1 LKTQLILYIC
11 NMNFLDFINKKKTNT
26 ILTESFNTKNLDK
39 VHRLMCSIFKKKID
53 PRTVMLFPWHPETL
67 GGRKMTSCYFGS
79 YRDATFRV
87 FSINYRIEDDSA
99 NAFSISFFDPK
110 ASNELLFN
118 PKGKAKV
125 TLEIE
130 TLGTSIAYFIP
141 IICHIVK
148 NDDYNISVER
158 AKELGNE
165 LFYKGTKNES
175 YIWNYGA
182 VKYRVYE
189 NLTDE
194 DVDDIFYLSEGYIHE
209 ATEAQNYRWQKK
221 TERDEA
227 FRKAKTTRKPEDKE
241 EYERIQREY
250 QEIVNAIRGGATTIE
265 EVKMRIS
272 KGIDVTLDTTDSE
285 RRAQERLDKEGKDPK
300 QAFKEMSVYVKTVIN
315 GLQPGVIICGAPG
328 IGKTYKI
335 MRQLEAAGYRD
346 GHNMEIIKGKAT
358 PRQLYL
364 SLYNY
369 KDKGE
374 ILVIDDADALV
385 GPKAPEDCINMLKAA
400 LDSTSTTEGRKVS
413 YRVTGTL
420 YDDDGQEIPK
430 TLYYK
435 GGVIVITNYS
445 VGQLDTALRG
455 RTFVQELDF
464 SNEQL
469 LLIIE
474 DMIDKLGD
482 GVISMNAKTK
492 ALDYLKELARS
503 GADMEIS
510 IRTFN
515 TCARLFAV
523 CENDPDMT
531 DDDVKSM
538 IKEQM
543 KNQSLRGGQKF

>member
-1 LKTQLILYIC
+1 
-11 NMNFLDFINKKKTNT
+11 MNFLDFLNKKKTNT
-26 ILTESFNTKNLDK
+26 ILTESFNTKDLDK
-39 VHRLMCSIFKKKID
+39 AHNLMLSIFKKKINQ
-53 PRTVMLFPWHPETL
+53 RTVILFPWYLETL
-67 GGRKMTSCYFGS
+67 GGREMNSCYFAS
-79 YRDATFRV
+79 YIDGAFRV
-87 FSINYRIEDDSA
+87 FSINYKIEDDSA
-99 NAFSISFFDPK
+99 NAFSISFFDAK
-110 ASNELLFN
+110 ATNDLLFS

-130 TLGTSIAYFIP
+130 TLGTSVAYFIP
-141 IICHIVK
+141 LICHIVK
-148 NDDYNISVER
+148 NDDYNISQER

-165 LFYKGTKNES
+165 LLYKGSKNES

-182 VKYRVYE
+182 AKYRVYE

-194 DVDDIFYLSEGYIHE
+194 DVDDIFYLSEGYVQE
-209 ATEAQNYRWQKK
+209 ATEAQNYRWKK
-221 TERDEA
+221 KAERDEA
-227 FRKAKTTRKPEDKE
+227 WKKQRETKNPEDRE
-241 EYERIQREY
+241 RYIELENEYKDI
-250 QEIVNAIRGGATTIE
+250 INAIRGGATTIKE
-265 EVKMRIS
+265 IKMRLS
-272 KGIDVTLDTTDSE
+272 KGIDVSLETTPE
-285 RRAQERLDKEGKDPK
+285 EIQAQEKLEKEGKDPK
-300 QAFKEMSVYVKTVIN
+300 QAFKEMAVYVKTVIS

-328 IGKTYKI
+328 VGKTYRI
-335 MRQLEAAGYRD
+335 MKQLEAAGYRD

-369 KDKGE
+369 KEKGN

-400 LDSTSTTEGRKVS
+400 LDSTSTEEGRKVS

-420 YDDDGQEIPK
+420 YDDDGVEIPK

-445 VGQLDTALRG
+445 AGQLDTALRG

-469 LLIIE
+469 LQVIE
-474 DMIDKLGD
+474 DMIDNLG
-482 GVISMNAKTK
+482 GGLISMKSKNK
-492 ALDYLKELARS
+492 ALDYLKELAHS

-510 IRTFN
+510 VRTFN

-523 CENDPDMT
+523 CENDPDMS
-531 DDDVKSM
+531 DEDVESM

>member
-1 LKTQLILYIC
+1 M
-11 NMNFLDFINKKKTNT
+11 NMNFLDFLNKKKTNA
-26 ILTESFNTKNLDK
+26 ILTESFNTKDLDK
-39 VHRLMCSIFKKKID
+39 VHNLMLSIFKKKID
-53 PRTVMLFPWHPETL
+53 PKTVILFPWHLETL
-67 GGRKMTSCYFGS
+67 GGREMQSCYFGS
-79 YRDATFRV
+79 YIDGVLRV

-99 NAFSISFFDPK
+99 NAFSISFFDNK
-110 ASNELLFN
+110 ASNDLLFGS
-118 PKGKAKV
+118 KGKAKV

-130 TLGTSIAYFIP
+130 TLGTSVAYFIP

-148 NDDYNISVER
+148 NDDYNISKER

-165 LFYKGTKNES
+165 LLYKGTKNES

-189 NLTDE
+189 NLTNE
-194 DVDDIFYLSEGYIHE
+194 DVDDIFYLSEGYVQE
-209 ATEAQNYRWQKK
+209 ATEAQNYRWKKK

-227 FRKAKTTRKPEDKE
+227 WKKQRETKNPEDRERYIELDQEYKE
-241 EYERIQREY
+241 I
-250 QEIVNAIRGGATTIE
+250 INAIRGGATTIKE
-265 EVKMRIS
+265 IKMRLS
-272 KGIDVTLDTTDSE
+272 KGIDVTLETTPE
-285 RRAQERLDKEGKDPK
+285 EIQAQERLEKKGKDPK
-300 QAFKEMSVYVKTVIN
+300 QAFKEMAVYVKTVIS

-328 IGKTYKI
+328 VGKTYRI
-335 MRQLEAAGYRD
+335 MKQLEAAGYRD

-369 KDKGE
+369 KEKGN

-400 LDSTSTTEGRKVS
+400 LDSTSTEEGRKVS

-420 YDDDGQEIPK
+420 YDDDGIGIPK

-445 VGQLDTALRG
+445 AGQLDTALRG

-469 LLIIE
+469 LQVIE
-474 DMIDKLGD
+474 DMVDSLG
-482 GVISMNAKTK
+482 GGLISMRSKTK
-492 ALDYLKELARS
+492 ALDYLKELAHS

-523 CENDPDMT
+523 CENDPDMS
-531 DDDVKSM
+531 DEDVESM

>member
-1 LKTQLILYIC
+1 
-11 NMNFLDFINKKKTNT
+11 MNFLDFLNKKKTNT
-26 ILTESFNTKNLDK
+26 ILTESFNTKDLDRAHNLM
-39 VHRLMCSIFKKKID
+39 LSIFKKKINQK
-53 PRTVMLFPWHPETL
+53 TVILFPWYFETL
-67 GGRKMTSCYFGS
+67 GGREMNSCYFAS
-79 YRDATFRV
+79 YIDGAFRV
-87 FSINYRIEDDSA
+87 FSINYKIEDDSA
-99 NAFSISFFDPK
+99 NAFSISFFDAK
-110 ASNELLFN
+110 ATNDLLFS

-130 TLGTSIAYFIP
+130 TLGTSVAYFIP
-141 IICHIVK
+141 LICHIVK
-148 NDDYNISVER
+148 NDDYNISQER

-165 LFYKGTKNES
+165 LLYKGSKNES

-182 VKYRVYE
+182 AKYRVYE

-194 DVDDIFYLSEGYIHE
+194 DVDDIFYLSEGYVQE
-209 ATEAQNYRWQKK
+209 ATEAQNYRWKK
-221 TERDEA
+221 KAERDEA
-227 FRKAKTTRKPEDKE
+227 WKKQRETKNPEDRE
-241 EYERIQREY
+241 RYIELENEYKDI
-250 QEIVNAIRGGATTIE
+250 INAIRGGATTIKE
-265 EVKMRIS
+265 IKMRLS
-272 KGIDVTLDTTDSE
+272 KGVDVSLKTTPE
-285 RRAQERLDKEGKDPK
+285 EIQAQEKLEKEGKDPK
-300 QAFKEMSVYVKTVIN
+300 QAFKEMAVYVKTVIS

-328 IGKTYKI
+328 VGKTYRI
-335 MRQLEAAGYRD
+335 MKQLEAAGYRD

-369 KDKGE
+369 KEKGN

-400 LDSTSTTEGRKVS
+400 LDSTSTPDGRKVS

-420 YDDDGQEIPK
+420 YDDDGVEIPK

-445 VGQLDTALRG
+445 AGQLDTALRG

-469 LLIIE
+469 LQVIE
-474 DMIDKLGD
+474 DIIDSLG
-482 GVISMNAKTK
+482 GGLISMRSKTK
-492 ALDYLKELARS
+492 ALNYLKELAHS

-510 IRTFN
+510 VRTFN

-523 CENDPDMT
+523 CENDPDMS
-531 DDDVKSM
+531 DEDVESM

>member
-1 LKTQLILYIC
+1 
-11 NMNFLDFINKKKTNT
+11 MNFLDFINKKNTNK
-26 ILTESFNTKNLDK
+26 IFTESFNTKDLDK
-39 VHRLMCSIFKKKID
+39 AHDLMLSIFKKKID
-53 PRTVMLFPWHPETL
+53 PRTVMLFPWYHETL
-67 GGRKMTSCYFGS
+67 GDRQMKSCYFSS
-79 YRDATFRV
+79 YRDGTLRS
-87 FSINYRIEDDSA
+87 FSINYKIEDDSA

-110 ASNELLFN
+110 ATNDLFFK

-148 NDDYNISVER
+148 NDDYNISQER

-165 LFYKGTKNES
+165 LLYKGTKNES
-175 YIWNYGA
+175 YVWNYGA
-182 VKYRVYE
+182 AKYRVYE
-189 NLTDE
+189 NLTDD
-194 DVDDIFYLSEGYIHE
+194 DVDDIFYLSEGYVQE
-209 ATEAQNYRWQKK
+209 ATEAQNYRWKK
-221 TERDEA
+221 KAERDEA
-227 FRKAKTTRKPEDKE
+227 WRK
-241 EYERIQREY
+241 QRETKNREDRERY
-250 QEIVNAIRGGATTIE
+250 LDLDAEYKEIINAIRGGATTIR
-265 EVKMRIS
+265 EVKMRVS
-272 KGIDVTLDTTDSE
+272 KGVDVVLETTPEE
-285 RRAQERLDKEGKDPK
+285 RQAQERLEKEGKDPK

-335 MRQLEAAGYRD
+335 TKQLEAAGYRD

-369 KDKGE
+369 KEKGN

-400 LDSTSTTEGRKVS
+400 LDSTSTPEGRKVS

-420 YDDDGQEIPK
+420 YDDDGTEIPK

-469 LLIIE
+469 LQIIE
-474 DMIDKLGD
+474 DMLDKLG
-482 GVISMNAKTK
+482 GGLISMRSKTK

-523 CENDPDMT
+523 CENDPDMS
-531 DDDVKSM
+531 DEDVESM

>member
-1 LKTQLILYIC
+1 
-11 NMNFLDFINKKKTNT
+11 MNFLDFLNKKNNNK
-26 ILTESFNTKNLDK
+26 IFTESFNTKDLDK
-39 VHRLMCSIFKKKID
+39 AHRLMLDIFKKKID
-53 PRTVMLFPWHPETL
+53 RRTVMLFPWQNETL
-67 GGRKMTSCYFGS
+67 GDRQMKSCYFS
-79 YRDATFRV
+79 VYRDGTMRV
-87 FSINYRIEDDSA
+87 FSINYKIEDDSA
-99 NAFSISFFDPK
+99 NAFSVSF
-110 ASNELLFN
+110 FN
-118 PKGKAKV
+118 PKATADLFFKPKGTAKV
-125 TLEIE
+125 TLELE
-130 TLGTSIAYFIP
+130 TLGTSVAYFIP
-141 IICHIVK
+141 LICHIVK
-148 NDDYNISVER
+148 NDDYNINQER
-158 AKELGNE
+158 AEELGNE
-165 LFYKGTKNES
+165 LLYKGTKNES

-182 VKYRVYE
+182 ANYRVYE
-189 NLTDE
+189 NLTDS
-194 DVDDIFYLSEGYIHE
+194 DVDDIFYLSEGYVQE
-209 ATEAQNYRWQKK
+209 ATEAQEYRWQKK
-221 TERDEA
+221 TEKDEA
-227 FRKAKTTRKPEDKE
+227 WRRQRDTRDPKDRERYLELEKE
-241 EYERIQREY
+241 YKDI
-250 QEIVNAIRGGATTIE
+250 INAIRGGATTIRE
-265 EVKMRIS
+265 IKMRLS
-272 KGIDVTLDTTDSE
+272 RGVNVTLETTPAE
-285 RRAQERLDKEGKDPK
+285 IEAQERLSKEGKDPK

-335 MRQLEAAGYRD
+335 TKQLEAAGYRD

-369 KDKGE
+369 KEKGN

-400 LDSTSTTEGRKVS
+400 LDSTSTPEGRKIS
-413 YRVTGTL
+413 YRVTGNI
-420 YDDDGQEIPK
+420 YDDDGLEIPK
-430 TLYYK
+430 TCYYK

-469 LLIIE
+469 LQIIE
-474 DMIDKLGD
+474 DMIDNLGD
-482 GVISMNAKTK
+482 GLISMRSKTK
-492 ALDYLKELARS
+492 ALNYLKSLAQS
-503 GADMEIS
+503 GAEMEIS

-531 DDDVKSM
+531 DEDVESM

>member
-1 LKTQLILYIC
+1 
-11 NMNFLDFINKKKTNT
+11 MNFLDFINKKNTNK
-26 ILTESFNTKNLDK
+26 IFTESFNTKDLDK
-39 VHRLMCSIFKKKID
+39 VHQLMLTIFKKKINA
-53 PRTVMLFPWHPETL
+53 RTVILFPWYQEIL
-67 GGRKMTSCYFGS
+67 GERQMKSCYFAS
-79 YRDATFRV
+79 YRDATLRV

-110 ASNELLFN
+110 ATNDLLFK

-130 TLGTSIAYFIP
+130 TLGTSVAYFIP

-148 NDDYNISVER
+148 NDDYNISPER

-165 LFYKGTKNES
+165 LLYKGTKNES

-182 VKYRVYE
+182 AKYRVYE

-194 DVDDIFYLSEGYIHE
+194 DVDDIFYLSEGYVQE
-209 ATEAQNYRWQKK
+209 ATEAQNYRWKK
-221 TERDEA
+221 KVERDEA
-227 FRKAKTTRKPEDKE
+227 WRKQRETKNPEDRERYIELENEYKE
-241 EYERIQREY
+241 I
-250 QEIVNAIRGGATTIE
+250 INAIRGGATTIR

-272 KGIDVTLDTTDSE
+272 KGLDVTLETTPE
-285 RRAQERLDKEGKDPK
+285 EIQAQELLDKEGKDPK
-300 QAFKEMSVYVKTVIN
+300 QAFKEMAVYVKTVIN
-315 GLQPGVIICGAPG
+315 GLQPGLIICGAPG
-328 IGKTYKI
+328 IGKTYRV
-335 MRQLEAAGYRD
+335 MQQLEAAGYRD
-346 GHNMEIIKGKAT
+346 GRNLEVIKGKAT
-358 PRQLYL
+358 ARQLYL

-369 KDKGE
+369 KQKGN

-385 GPKAPEDCINMLKAA
+385 GPKAPEDCINILKAA
-400 LDSTSTTEGRKVS
+400 LDSNSTPEGRKIS
-413 YRVTGTL
+413 YRVTGNI
-420 YDDDGQEIPK
+420 YDDDGIEIPK
-430 TLYYK
+430 TCYYK

-445 VGQLDTALRG
+445 AGQLDTALRG

-469 LLIIE
+469 LQIIE
-474 DMIDKLGD
+474 GMIDNLGD
-482 GVISMNAKTK
+482 GLISMKSKTK
-492 ALDYLKELARS
+492 ALNYLKELAHS

-523 CENDPDMT
+523 CENDPDMS
-531 DDDVKSM
+531 DEDVESM

>member
-1 LKTQLILYIC
+1 
-11 NMNFLDFINKKKTNT
+11 MNFLDFLNKKKTNT
-26 ILTESFNTKNLDK
+26 ILTESFNTKDLDK
-39 VHRLMCSIFKKKID
+39 AHNLMLSIFKKKID
-53 PRTVMLFPWHPETL
+53 QRTVILFPWYLETL
-67 GGRKMTSCYFGS
+67 GGREMNSCYFAS
-79 YRDATFRV
+79 YIDGAFRV
-87 FSINYRIEDDSA
+87 FSINYKIEDDSA
-99 NAFSISFFDPK
+99 NAFSISFFDSK
-110 ASNELLFN
+110 ATHDLLFS

-130 TLGTSIAYFIP
+130 TLGTSVAYFIP
-141 IICHIVK
+141 LICHIVK
-148 NDDYNISVER
+148 NDDYNISQER

-165 LFYKGTKNES
+165 LLYKGSKNES

-182 VKYRVYE
+182 AKYRVYE
-189 NLTDE
+189 NLTNK
-194 DVDDIFYLSEGYIHE
+194 DVDDIFYLSEGYVQE
-209 ATEAQNYRWQKK
+209 ATEAQNYRWKKK

-227 FRKAKTTRKPEDKE
+227 WKKQRETKNPEDRE
-241 EYERIQREY
+241 RYIELENEYKDI
-250 QEIVNAIRGGATTIE
+250 INAIRGGATTIKE
-265 EVKMRIS
+265 IKMRLS
-272 KGIDVTLDTTDSE
+272 KGIDVSLKTTPE
-285 RRAQERLDKEGKDPK
+285 EIQAQEKLEKEGKDPK
-300 QAFKEMSVYVKTVIN
+300 QAFKEMAVYVKTVIS

-328 IGKTYKI
+328 VGKTYRVMK
-335 MRQLEAAGYRD
+335 QLEAAGYRD

-369 KDKGE
+369 KEKGN

-400 LDSTSTTEGRKVS
+400 LDSTSTEEGRKVS

-420 YDDDGQEIPK
+420 YDDDGVEIPK

-445 VGQLDTALRG
+445 AGQLDTALRG

-469 LLIIE
+469 LQVIE
-474 DMIDKLGD
+474 DIIDSLG
-482 GVISMNAKTK
+482 GGLISMRSKTK
-492 ALDYLKELARS
+492 ALDYLKELAHS

-510 IRTFN
+510 VRTFN

-523 CENDPDMT
+523 CENDPDMS
-531 DDDVKSM
+531 DEDVESM

>member
-1 LKTQLILYIC
+1 
-11 NMNFLDFINKKKTNT
+11 MNFLDFINKKNTNK
-26 ILTESFNTKNLDK
+26 IFTESFNTKDLDR
-39 VHRLMCSIFKKKID
+39 VHQLMLTIFKKKINT
-53 PRTVMLFPWHPETL
+53 RTVILFPWYQEIL
-67 GGRKMTSCYFGS
+67 GERQMKSCYFAS
-79 YRDATFRV
+79 YRDATLRV

-110 ASNELLFN
+110 ATNDLLFK

-130 TLGTSIAYFIP
+130 TLGTSVAYFIP

-148 NDDYNISVER
+148 NDDYNISPER

-165 LFYKGTKNES
+165 LLYKGTKNES

-182 VKYRVYE
+182 AKYRVYE

-194 DVDDIFYLSEGYIHE
+194 DVDDIFYLSEGYVQE
-209 ATEAQNYRWQKK
+209 ATEAQNYRWKK
-221 TERDEA
+221 KVERDEA
-227 FRKAKTTRKPEDKE
+227 WRKQRETKNPEDRERYIELENEYKE
-241 EYERIQREY
+241 I
-250 QEIVNAIRGGATTIE
+250 INAIRGGATTIR

-272 KGIDVTLDTTDSE
+272 KGVDVTLETTPE
-285 RRAQERLDKEGKDPK
+285 EIQAQELLDKEGKDPK
-300 QAFKEMSVYVKTVIN
+300 QAFKEMAVYVKTVIN
-315 GLQPGVIICGAPG
+315 GLQPGLIICGAPG
-328 IGKTYKI
+328 IGKTYRV
-335 MRQLEAAGYRD
+335 MQQLEAAGYRD
-346 GHNMEIIKGKAT
+346 GRNLEIIKGKAT
-358 PRQLYL
+358 ARQLYL

-369 KDKGE
+369 KQKGN

-385 GPKAPEDCINMLKAA
+385 GPKAPEDCINILKAA
-400 LDSTSTTEGRKVS
+400 LDSNSTPEGRKIS
-413 YRVTGTL
+413 YRVTGNI
-420 YDDDGQEIPK
+420 YDDDGIEIPK
-430 TLYYK
+430 TCYYK

-445 VGQLDTALRG
+445 AGQLDTALRG

-469 LLIIE
+469 LQIIE
-474 DMIDKLGD
+474 GMIDNLGD
-482 GVISMNAKTK
+482 GLISMRSKTK
-492 ALDYLKELARS
+492 ALEYLKELAHS

-523 CENDPDMT
+523 CENDSDMT
-531 DDDVKSM
+531 DEDVESM

>member
-1 LKTQLILYIC
+1 MY
-11 NMNFLDFINKKKTNT
+11 MNFLDFLNKKNNNK
-26 ILTESFNTKNLDK
+26 IFTESFNTKDLDK
-39 VHRLMCSIFKKKID
+39 AHRLMLDIFKKKID
-53 PRTVMLFPWHPETL
+53 RRTVMLFPWQNETL
-67 GGRKMTSCYFGS
+67 GDRQMKSCYFS
-79 YRDATFRV
+79 VYRDGTMRV
-87 FSINYRIEDDSA
+87 FSINYKIEDDSA
-99 NAFSISFFDPK
+99 NAFSISFFNPK
-110 ASNELLFN
+110 ATADLFFK
-118 PKGKAKV
+118 PKGTAKV
-125 TLEIE
+125 TLELE
-130 TLGTSIAYFIP
+130 TLGTSVAYFIP
-141 IICHIVK
+141 LICHIVK
-148 NDDYNISVER
+148 NDDYNINQER
-158 AKELGNE
+158 AEELGNE
-165 LFYKGTKNES
+165 LLYKGTKNES

-182 VKYRVYE
+182 ANYRVYE
-189 NLTDE
+189 NLTDS
-194 DVDDIFYLSEGYIHE
+194 DVDDIFYLSEGYVQE
-209 ATEAQNYRWQKK
+209 ATEAQTYRWQKK
-221 TERDEA
+221 DEKDEA
-227 FRKAKTTRKPEDKE
+227 WRR
-241 EYERIQREY
+241 QRETRDPKDRERY
-250 QEIVNAIRGGATTIE
+250 VELEREYKEIINAIRGGATTIRE
-265 EVKMRIS
+265 IKMRLS
-272 KGIDVTLDTTDSE
+272 RNVNVSLETTPAE
-285 RRAQERLDKEGKDPK
+285 IEAQERLSKEGKDPR

-335 MRQLEAAGYRD
+335 TKQLEAAGYRD

-369 KDKGE
+369 KEKGN

-400 LDSTSTTEGRKVS
+400 LDSTSTPEGRKIS
-413 YRVTGTL
+413 YRVTGNI
-420 YDDDGQEIPK
+420 YDDDGLEIPK
-430 TLYYK
+430 TCYYK

-469 LLIIE
+469 LQIIE
-474 DMIDKLGD
+474 DMIDNLGD
-482 GVISMNAKTK
+482 GLISMRSKTK
-492 ALDYLKELARS
+492 ALNYLKSLAQS
-503 GADMEIS
+503 GAEMEIS

-531 DDDVKSM
+531 DEDVESM

>member
-1 LKTQLILYIC
+1 
-11 NMNFLDFINKKKTNT
+11 MNFLDFLNKKNNNK
-26 ILTESFNTKNLDK
+26 IFTESFNTKDLDK
-39 VHRLMCSIFKKKID
+39 AHRLMLDIFKKKID
-53 PRTVMLFPWHPETL
+53 RRTVMLFPWQNETL
-67 GGRKMTSCYFGS
+67 GDRQMKSCYFSVYKDG
-79 YRDATFRV
+79 TMRV
-87 FSINYRIEDDSA
+87 FSINYKIEDDSA

-110 ASNELLFN
+110 ATADLFFK
-118 PKGKAKV
+118 PKGTAKV
-125 TLEIE
+125 TLELE
-130 TLGTSIAYFIP
+130 TLGTSVAYFIP
-141 IICHIVK
+141 LICHIVK
-148 NDDYNISVER
+148 NDDYNINQEK
-158 AKELGNE
+158 AEELGNE
-165 LFYKGTKNES
+165 LLYKGTKNES

-182 VKYRVYE
+182 ANYRVYE
-189 NLTDE
+189 NLTDS
-194 DVDDIFYLSEGYIHE
+194 DVDDIFYLSEGYVQE
-209 ATEAQNYRWQKK
+209 ATEAQEYRWQKK
-221 TERDEA
+221 TEKDEA
-227 FRKAKTTRKPEDKE
+227 WRRQRDTRDPKDRERYLELEKE
-241 EYERIQREY
+241 YK
-250 QEIVNAIRGGATTIE
+250 EIINAIRGGATTIRE
-265 EVKMRIS
+265 IKMRLS
-272 KGIDVTLDTTDSE
+272 RGVNVTLETTPAE
-285 RRAQERLDKEGKDPK
+285 IEAQERLSKEGKDPK

-335 MRQLEAAGYRD
+335 TKQLEAAGYRD

-369 KDKGE
+369 KEKGN

-400 LDSTSTTEGRKVS
+400 LDSTSTPEGRKIS
-413 YRVTGTL
+413 YRVTGNI
-420 YDDDGQEIPK
+420 YDDDGLEIPK
-430 TLYYK
+430 TCYYK

-469 LLIIE
+469 LQIIE
-474 DMIDKLGD
+474 DMIDNLGD
-482 GVISMNAKTK
+482 GLISMRSKTK
-492 ALDYLKELARS
+492 ALNYLKSLAQS
-503 GADMEIS
+503 GAEMEIS

-531 DDDVKSM
+531 DEDVESM

>member
-1 LKTQLILYIC
+1 
-11 NMNFLDFINKKKTNT
+11 MNFLDFLNKKNNNK
-26 ILTESFNTKNLDK
+26 IFTESFNTKDLDK
-39 VHRLMCSIFKKKID
+39 VHHLMLDIFKKKID
-53 PRTVMLFPWHPETL
+53 RRTVMLFPWQNETL
-67 GGRKMTSCYFGS
+67 GDRQMKSCYFSS
-79 YRDATFRV
+79 YRDGTMRV
-87 FSINYRIEDDSA
+87 FSINYKIEDDSA

-110 ASNELLFN
+110 ATNDLFFKH
-118 PKGKAKV
+118 KGTAKV

-130 TLGTSIAYFIP
+130 TLGTSVAYFIP

-148 NDDYNISVER
+148 NDDYNISQER

-165 LFYKGTKNES
+165 LLYKGTKNES

-182 VKYRVYE
+182 AKYRVYE
-189 NLTDE
+189 NLTDK
-194 DVDDIFYLSEGYIHE
+194 DVDDIFYLNEGYIQE

-272 KGIDVTLDTTDSE
+272 KGVSVILDISDDE

-335 MRQLEAAGYRD
+335 MKQLEASGYRD

-369 KDKGE
+369 KEKGN

-400 LDSTSTTEGRKVS
+400 LDSTSTPEGRKVS

-420 YDDDGQEIPK
+420 YDDDGIEIPK

-469 LLIIE
+469 LQIIE
-474 DMIDKLGD
+474 DMIDNLGD
-482 GVISMNAKTK
+482 GMISMTAKNK

>member
-1 LKTQLILYIC
+1 
-11 NMNFLDFINKKKTNT
+11 MNFLDFLNKKNNNK
-26 ILTESFNTKNLDK
+26 IFTESFNTKDLDK
-39 VHRLMCSIFKKKID
+39 AHRLMLDIFKKKID
-53 PRTVMLFPWHPETL
+53 RRTVMLFPWQNETL
-67 GGRKMTSCYFGS
+67 GDRQMKSCYFS
-79 YRDATFRV
+79 VYRDGTMRV
-87 FSINYRIEDDSA
+87 FSINYKIEDDSA
-99 NAFSISFFDPK
+99 NAFSISFFNPK
-110 ASNELLFN
+110 ATADLFFK
-118 PKGKAKV
+118 PKGTAKV
-125 TLEIE
+125 TLELE
-130 TLGTSIAYFIP
+130 TLGTSVAYFIP
-141 IICHIVK
+141 LICHIVK
-148 NDDYNISVER
+148 NDDYNINQER
-158 AKELGNE
+158 AEELGND
-165 LFYKGTKNES
+165 LLYKDTKNES

-182 VKYRVYE
+182 ANDRVYE
-189 NLTDE
+189 NLTDS
-194 DVDDIFYLSEGYIHE
+194 DVDDIFYLSEGYVQE
-209 ATEAQNYRWQKK
+209 ATEAQEYRWQKK
-221 TERDEA
+221 TEKDEA
-227 FRKAKTTRKPEDKE
+227 WRRQRDTRDPKDRERYLELEKE
-241 EYERIQREY
+241 YKDI
-250 QEIVNAIRGGATTIE
+250 INAIRGGATTIKE
-265 EVKMRIS
+265 INMRLS
-272 KGIDVTLDTTDSE
+272 RGVNVTLETTPAE
-285 RRAQERLDKEGKDPK
+285 IEAQERLSKEGKDPK

-335 MRQLEAAGYRD
+335 TKQLEAAGYRD

-369 KDKGE
+369 KEKGN

-400 LDSTSTTEGRKVS
+400 LDSTSTPEGRKIS
-413 YRVTGTL
+413 YRVTGNI
-420 YDDDGQEIPK
+420 YDDDGLEIPK
-430 TLYYK
+430 TCYYK

-469 LLIIE
+469 LQIIE
-474 DMIDKLGD
+474 DMIDNLGD
-482 GVISMNAKTK
+482 GLISMRSKTK
-492 ALDYLKELARS
+492 ALNYLKSLAQS
-503 GADMEIS
+503 GAEMEIS

-531 DDDVKSM
+531 DEDVESM

>member
-1 LKTQLILYIC
+1 MH
-11 NMNFLDFINKKKTNT
+11 MNFLDFLNKKKTNA
-26 ILTESFNTKNLDK
+26 ILTESFNTKDLDK
-39 VHRLMCSIFKKKID
+39 AHKLMLSIFKKKITSK
-53 PRTVMLFPWHPETL
+53 TVILFPWHMETL
-67 GGRKMTSCYFGS
+67 GGRQMTSCYFGS
-79 YRDATFRV
+79 YINDTIRV

-110 ASNELLFN
+110 ASNDLLFGRR
-118 PKGKAKV
+118 GKAKV

-130 TLGTSIAYFIP
+130 TLGTSVAYFIP
-141 IICHIVK
+141 IICYIVK
-148 NDDYNISVER
+148 NDDYNISLER

-165 LFYKGTKNES
+165 LLFKGTKNES

-182 VKYRVYE
+182 LKYRVYE

-194 DVDDIFYLSEGYIHE
+194 DVDDIFFLSEGYVQE

-221 TERDEA
+221 AEKDDA
-227 FRKAKTTRKPEDKE
+227 WRKQRETKNPEDR
-241 EYERIQREY
+241 ERYVELEREY
-250 QEIVNAIRGGATTIE
+250 KEIINAIRGGATTIKE
-265 EVKMRIS
+265 IKMRLS
-272 KGIDVTLDTTDSE
+272 RGVDVTLETTPEE
-285 RRAQERLDKEGKDPK
+285 REAQERLERKGKDPK
-300 QAFKEMSVYVKTVIN
+300 QAFKEMSVYVKTVIS

-335 MRQLEAAGYRD
+335 LKQLEEAGYRD
-346 GHNMEIIKGKAT
+346 GYNMEIIKGKAT

-369 KDKGE
+369 KGKGN

-400 LDSTSTTEGRKVS
+400 LDSTATPDGRKVS
-413 YRVTGTL
+413 YKVTGPL
-420 YDDDGQEIPK
+420 YDDEGEEIPK

-464 SNEQL
+464 TNEQL
-469 LLIIE
+469 LQVIE
-474 DMIDKLGD
+474 SMLDTLGD
-482 GVISMNAKTK
+482 GQISMRSKNK
-492 ALDYLKELARS
+492 ALDYLKELAHS

-523 CENDPDMT
+523 CENDPDMS
-531 DDDVKSM
+531 DEDVESM

>member
-1 LKTQLILYIC
+1 
-11 NMNFLDFINKKKTNT
+11 MNFLDFLNKKKTNT
-26 ILTESFNTKNLDK
+26 ILTESFNTKDLDK
-39 VHRLMCSIFKKKID
+39 AHNLMLSIFKKKINQK
-53 PRTVMLFPWHPETL
+53 TVILFPWYLETL
-67 GGRKMTSCYFGS
+67 GGREMNSCYFAS
-79 YRDATFRV
+79 YIDGAFRV
-87 FSINYRIEDDSA
+87 FSINYKIEDDSA
-99 NAFSISFFDPK
+99 NAFSISFFDSK
-110 ASNELLFN
+110 ATHDLLFS

-130 TLGTSIAYFIP
+130 TLGTSVAYFIP
-141 IICHIVK
+141 LICHIVK
-148 NDDYNISVER
+148 NDDYNISQER

-165 LFYKGTKNES
+165 LLYKGSKNES

-182 VKYRVYE
+182 AKYRVYE
-189 NLTDE
+189 NLTNE
-194 DVDDIFYLSEGYIHE
+194 DVDDIFYLSEGYVQE
-209 ATEAQNYRWQKK
+209 ATEAQNYRWKK
-221 TERDEA
+221 KAERDEA
-227 FRKAKTTRKPEDKE
+227 WKKQRETKNPEDRE
-241 EYERIQREY
+241 RYIELENEYKDI
-250 QEIVNAIRGGATTIE
+250 INAIRGGATTIKE
-265 EVKMRIS
+265 IKMRLS
-272 KGIDVTLDTTDSE
+272 KGIDVSLKTTPE
-285 RRAQERLDKEGKDPK
+285 EIQAQEKLEKEGKDPK
-300 QAFKEMSVYVKTVIN
+300 QAFKEMAVYVKTVMS

-328 IGKTYKI
+328 VGKTYRVMK
-335 MRQLEAAGYRD
+335 QLEAAGYRD

-369 KDKGE
+369 KEKGN

-400 LDSTSTTEGRKVS
+400 LDSTSTEEGRKVS

-420 YDDDGQEIPK
+420 YDDDGVEIPK

-445 VGQLDTALRG
+445 AGQLDTALRG

-469 LLIIE
+469 LQVIE
-474 DMIDKLGD
+474 DIIDSLG
-482 GVISMNAKTK
+482 GGLISMRSKTK
-492 ALDYLKELARS
+492 ALNYLKELAHS

-510 IRTFN
+510 VRTFN

-523 CENDPDMT
+523 CENDPDMS
-531 DDDVKSM
+531 DEDVESM

>member
-1 LKTQLILYIC
+1 MY
-11 NMNFLDFINKKKTNT
+11 MNFLDFINKKNNNK
-26 ILTESFNTKNLDK
+26 IFTESFNTKDLDK
-39 VHRLMCSIFKKKID
+39 AHRLMLDIFKKKID
-53 PRTVMLFPWHPETL
+53 RRTVMLFPWQNETL
-67 GGRKMTSCYFGS
+67 GDRQMKSCYFSVYKDG
-79 YRDATFRV
+79 TMRV
-87 FSINYRIEDDSA
+87 FSINYKIEDDSA
-99 NAFSISFFDPK
+99 NAFSISFFNPK
-110 ASNELLFN
+110 ATSDLFFK
-118 PKGKAKV
+118 PKGTAKV
-125 TLEIE
+125 TLELE
-130 TLGTSIAYFIP
+130 TLGTSVAYFIP
-141 IICHIVK
+141 LICHIVK
-148 NDDYNISVER
+148 NDDYNINQER
-158 AKELGNE
+158 AEELGNE
-165 LFYKGTKNES
+165 LLYKGTKNES

-182 VKYRVYE
+182 ANYRVYE
-189 NLTDE
+189 NLTDY
-194 DVDDIFYLSEGYIHE
+194 DVDDIFYLSEGYVQE
-209 ATEAQNYRWQKK
+209 ATEAQTYRWQKK
-221 TERDEA
+221 DEKDEA
-227 FRKAKTTRKPEDKE
+227 WRR
-241 EYERIQREY
+241 QRETRDPKDRERY
-250 QEIVNAIRGGATTIE
+250 VELEREYKEIINAIRGGATTIKE
-265 EVKMRIS
+265 IKMRLS
-272 KGIDVTLDTTDSE
+272 RNVNVSLETTPAE
-285 RRAQERLDKEGKDPK
+285 IEAQEILSKEGKDPK

-335 MRQLEAAGYRD
+335 TKQLEAAGYRD

-369 KDKGE
+369 KEKGN

-400 LDSTSTTEGRKVS
+400 LDSTSTPEGRKIS
-413 YRVTGTL
+413 YRVTGNI
-420 YDDDGQEIPK
+420 YDDDGLEIPK
-430 TLYYK
+430 TCYYK

-469 LLIIE
+469 LQIIE
-474 DMIDKLGD
+474 DMIDNLGD
-482 GVISMNAKTK
+482 GLISMRSKTNA
-492 ALDYLKELARS
+492 LNYLKSLAQS
-503 GADMEIS
+503 GAEMEIS

-531 DDDVKSM
+531 DEDVESM

>member
-1 LKTQLILYIC
+1 
-11 NMNFLDFINKKKTNT
+11 MNFLDFINKKNNNK
-26 ILTESFNTKNLDK
+26 IFTESFNTKDLDK
-39 VHRLMCSIFKKKID
+39 AHRLMLDIFKKKID
-53 PRTVMLFPWHPETL
+53 RRTVMLFPWQNETL
-67 GGRKMTSCYFGS
+67 GDRQMKSCYFS
-79 YRDATFRV
+79 VYRDGTMRV
-87 FSINYRIEDDSA
+87 FSINYKIEDDSA
-99 NAFSISFFDPK
+99 NAFSVSF
-110 ASNELLFN
+110 FN
-118 PKGKAKV
+118 PKATADLFFKPKGTAKV
-125 TLEIE
+125 TLELE
-130 TLGTSIAYFIP
+130 TLGTSVAYFIP
-141 IICHIVK
+141 LICHIVK
-148 NDDYNISVER
+148 NDDYNINQER
-158 AKELGNE
+158 AEELGNE
-165 LFYKGTKNES
+165 LLYKGTKNES

-182 VKYRVYE
+182 ANYRVYE
-189 NLTDE
+189 NLTDS
-194 DVDDIFYLSEGYIHE
+194 DVDDIFYLSEGYIQE
-209 ATEAQNYRWQKK
+209 ATEAQAYRWQKK
-221 TERDEA
+221 DEKDEA
-227 FRKAKTTRKPEDKE
+227 WRR
-241 EYERIQREY
+241 QRETRDPKDRERY
-250 QEIVNAIRGGATTIE
+250 VELEREYKEIINAIRGGATTIRE
-265 EVKMRIS
+265 IKMRLS
-272 KGIDVTLDTTDSE
+272 RNVNVSLETTPAE
-285 RRAQERLDKEGKDPK
+285 IEAQERLSKEGKDPK

-335 MRQLEAAGYRD
+335 TKQLEAAGYRD

-369 KDKGE
+369 KEKGN

-400 LDSTSTTEGRKVS
+400 LDSTSTPEGRKIS
-413 YRVTGTL
+413 YRVTGNI
-420 YDDDGQEIPK
+420 YDDDGLEIPK
-430 TLYYK
+430 TCYYK

-469 LLIIE
+469 LQIIE
-474 DMIDKLGD
+474 DMIDNLGD
-482 GVISMNAKTK
+482 GLISMRSKTK
-492 ALDYLKELARS
+492 ALNYLKSLAQS
-503 GADMEIS
+503 GAEMEIS

-531 DDDVKSM
+531 DEDVESM

>member
-1 LKTQLILYIC
+1 
-11 NMNFLDFINKKKTNT
+11 MNFLDFLNKKKTNV
-26 ILTESFNTKNLDK
+26 LLAESFNTKDLDK
-39 VHRLMCSIFKKKID
+39 AHILMRNIFKKKID
-53 PRTVMLFPWHPETL
+53 PRTVILFPWYRETL
-67 GGRKMTSCYFGS
+67 GGREMVSCYFGS

-87 FSINYRIEDDSA
+87 FSINYKIEDDSA

-130 TLGTSIAYFIP
+130 TLGTSVAYFIP

-148 NDDYNISVER
+148 NDDYNISQER

-165 LFYKGTKNES
+165 LLYKGTKNES

-182 VKYRVYE
+182 AKYRVYE

-194 DVDDIFYLSEGYIHE
+194 DVDDIFYLTEGYVQE
-209 ATEAQNYRWQKK
+209 ATEAQTYRWKK
-221 TERDEA
+221 KAERDEA
-227 FRKAKTTRKPEDKE
+227 WRKQRETKNPEDRERYLDLDAEYKE
-241 EYERIQREY
+241 I
-250 QEIVNAIRGGATTIE
+250 INAIRGGATTIK
-265 EVKMRIS
+265 EVKMRLS
-272 KGIDVTLDTTDSE
+272 KGINVTLETTPEE
-285 RRAQERLDKEGKDPK
+285 RQAQERLEKEGKDPK

-335 MRQLEAAGYRD
+335 TKQLEAAGYRD

-369 KDKGE
+369 KEKGN

-400 LDSTSTTEGRKVS
+400 LDSTSTPEGRKVS

-420 YDDDGQEIPK
+420 YDDDGTEIPK

-469 LLIIE
+469 LQIIE
-474 DMIDKLGD
+474 DMLDKLG
-482 GVISMNAKTK
+482 GGLISMRSKTK

-503 GADMEIS
+503 DADMEIS

-523 CENDPDMT
+523 CENDPDMS
-531 DDDVKSM
+531 DEDVESM

>member
-1 LKTQLILYIC
+1 MH
-11 NMNFLDFINKKKTNT
+11 MNFLDFLNKKKTNA
-26 ILTESFNTKNLDK
+26 ILTESFNTKDLDK
-39 VHRLMCSIFKKKID
+39 AHKLMLSIFKKKITSK
-53 PRTVMLFPWHPETL
+53 TVILFPWHMETL
-67 GGRKMTSCYFGS
+67 GGRQMTSCYFGS
-79 YRDATFRV
+79 YINDTIRV

-110 ASNELLFN
+110 ASNDLLFGRR
-118 PKGKAKV
+118 GKAKV

-130 TLGTSIAYFIP
+130 TLGTSVAYFIP
-141 IICHIVK
+141 IICYIVK
-148 NDDYNISVER
+148 NDDYNISLER

-165 LFYKGTKNES
+165 LLFKGTKNES

-182 VKYRVYE
+182 LKYRVYE

-194 DVDDIFYLSEGYIHE
+194 DVDDIFFLSEGYVQE

-221 TERDEA
+221 AEKDDA
-227 FRKAKTTRKPEDKE
+227 WRKQRETKNPEDR
-241 EYERIQREY
+241 ERYVELEREY
-250 QEIVNAIRGGATTIE
+250 KEIINAIRGGATTIKE
-265 EVKMRIS
+265 IKMHLSR
-272 KGIDVTLDTTDSE
+272 GVDVTLETTPEE
-285 RRAQERLDKEGKDPK
+285 REAQERLEREGKDPK
-300 QAFKEMSVYVKTVIN
+300 QAFKEMSVYVKTVIS

-335 MRQLEAAGYRD
+335 LKQLEEAGYRD
-346 GHNMEIIKGKAT
+346 GYNMEIIKGKAT

-369 KDKGE
+369 KGKGN

-400 LDSTSTTEGRKVS
+400 LDSTATPDGRKVS
-413 YRVTGTL
+413 YKVTGPL
-420 YDDDGQEIPK
+420 YDDEGEEIPK

-464 SNEQL
+464 TNEQL
-469 LLIIE
+469 LQVIE
-474 DMIDKLGD
+474 SMLDTLGD
-482 GVISMNAKTK
+482 GQISMRSKNK
-492 ALDYLKELARS
+492 ALDYLKELAHS

-523 CENDPDMT
+523 CENDPDMS
-531 DDDVKSM
+531 DEDVESM

>member
-1 LKTQLILYIC
+1 
-11 NMNFLDFINKKKTNT
+11 MNFLDFLNKKKTNT
-26 ILTESFNTKNLDK
+26 ILTESFNTKDLDK
-39 VHRLMCSIFKKKID
+39 AHNLMLSIFKKKID
-53 PRTVMLFPWHPETL
+53 QKTVILFPWYLETL
-67 GGRKMTSCYFGS
+67 GGREMNSCYFAS
-79 YRDATFRV
+79 YIDGAFRV
-87 FSINYRIEDDSA
+87 FSINYKIEDDSA
-99 NAFSISFFDPK
+99 NAFSISFFDAK
-110 ASNELLFN
+110 ATNDLLFS

-130 TLGTSIAYFIP
+130 TLGTSVAYFIP
-141 IICHIVK
+141 LICHIVK
-148 NDDYNISVER
+148 NDDYNISQER

-165 LFYKGTKNES
+165 LLYKGSKNES

-182 VKYRVYE
+182 AKYRVYE
-189 NLTDE
+189 NLTNE
-194 DVDDIFYLSEGYIHE
+194 DVDDIFYLSEGYVQE
-209 ATEAQNYRWQKK
+209 ATEAQNYRWKK
-221 TERDEA
+221 KAERDEA
-227 FRKAKTTRKPEDKE
+227 WKKQRETKNPEDRE
-241 EYERIQREY
+241 RYIELENEYKDI
-250 QEIVNAIRGGATTIE
+250 INAIRGGATTIKE
-265 EVKMRIS
+265 IKMRLS
-272 KGIDVTLDTTDSE
+272 KGIDVSLKTTPE
-285 RRAQERLDKEGKDPK
+285 EIQAQEKLEKEGKDPK
-300 QAFKEMSVYVKTVIN
+300 QAFKEMAVYVKTVIS

-328 IGKTYKI
+328 VGKTYRVMK
-335 MRQLEAAGYRD
+335 QLEAAGYRD

-369 KDKGE
+369 KEKGN

-400 LDSTSTTEGRKVS
+400 LDSTSTEEGRKVS

-420 YDDDGQEIPK
+420 YDDDGVEIPK

-445 VGQLDTALRG
+445 AGQLDTALRG

-469 LLIIE
+469 LQVIE
-474 DMIDKLGD
+474 DIIDSLG
-482 GVISMNAKTK
+482 GGLISMRSKTK
-492 ALDYLKELARS
+492 ALDYLKELAHS

-510 IRTFN
+510 VRTFN

-523 CENDPDMT
+523 CENDPDMS
-531 DDDVKSM
+531 DEDVESM

>member
-1 LKTQLILYIC
+1 
-11 NMNFLDFINKKKTNT
+11 MNFLDFLNKKKTT
-26 ILTESFNTKNLDK
+26 AILTESFNTKDLDK
-39 VHRLMCSIFKKKID
+39 VHNLMLSIFKKKID
-53 PRTVMLFPWHPETL
+53 SRTIILFPWYQETL
-67 GGRKMTSCYFGS
+67 GDREMKSCYFAS
-79 YRDATFRV
+79 YIDGTLRV

-99 NAFSISFFDPK
+99 NAFSISFFDSK
-110 ASNELLFN
+110 ATNAVLFN

-130 TLGTSIAYFIP
+130 TLGTSVAYFIP
-141 IICHIVK
+141 IICYIVK
-148 NDDYNISVER
+148 NDDYNISAER

-165 LFYKGTKNES
+165 LLYKGTKNES

-182 VKYRVYE
+182 AKYRVYE

-194 DVDDIFYLSEGYIHE
+194 DVDDIFYLSEGYIQE
-209 ATEAQNYRWQKK
+209 ATEAQNYRWKK
-221 TERDEA
+221 KAERDDA
-227 FRKAKTTRKPEDKE
+227 WRKQRETKNPEDR
-241 EYERIQREY
+241 ERFVELEREY
-250 QEIVNAIRGGATTIE
+250 KEIINAIRGGATTIK
-265 EVKMRIS
+265 EVKMRLS
-272 KGIDVTLDTTDSE
+272 KGVDVTLETTPEE
-285 RRAQERLDKEGKDPK
+285 RQAQERLEKEGKDPK
-300 QAFKEMSVYVKTVIN
+300 QAFKEMSVYVKTVIS

-328 IGKTYKI
+328 IGKTYRI
-335 MRQLEAAGYRD
+335 MQQLEAAGYRD

-369 KDKGE
+369 KEKGN

-400 LDSTSTTEGRKVS
+400 LDSTSTEEGRKVS

-420 YDDDGQEIPK
+420 YDDDGVEIPK

-445 VGQLDTALRG
+445 AGQLDTALRG

-469 LLIIE
+469 LQVIE
-474 DMIDKLGD
+474 DMVDNLG
-482 GVISMNAKTK
+482 GGLISMRSKTK
-492 ALDYLKELARS
+492 ALDYLKELAHS

-523 CENDPDMT
+523 CENDPDMS
-531 DDDVKSM
+531 DEDVESM

>member
-1 LKTQLILYIC
+1 M
-11 NMNFLDFINKKKTNT
+11 NMNFLDFLNKKKTNA
-26 ILTESFNTKNLDK
+26 ILTESFNTKDLDK
-39 VHRLMCSIFKKKID
+39 VHNLMLSIFKKKIN
-53 PRTVMLFPWHPETL
+53 PKTVILFPWHLETL
-67 GGRKMTSCYFGS
+67 GGREMQSCYFGS
-79 YRDATFRV
+79 YIDGAFRV

-99 NAFSISFFDPK
+99 NAFSISFFDNK
-110 ASNELLFN
+110 ASNDLLFGR
-118 PKGKAKV
+118 KGKAKV

-130 TLGTSIAYFIP
+130 TLGTSVAYFIP
-141 IICHIVK
+141 IIFHSVK
-148 NDDYNISVER
+148 NDDYNISQER

-165 LFYKGTKNES
+165 LLYKGTKNES

-189 NLTDE
+189 NLTNE
-194 DVDDIFYLSEGYIHE
+194 DVDDIFYLSEGYVQE
-209 ATEAQNYRWQKK
+209 ATEAQNYRWKK
-221 TERDEA
+221 KAERDEA
-227 FRKAKTTRKPEDKE
+227 WKKQRETKNPEDRERYVELDQEYKE
-241 EYERIQREY
+241 I
-250 QEIVNAIRGGATTIE
+250 INAIRGGATTIKE
-265 EVKMRIS
+265 IKMRLS
-272 KGIDVTLDTTDSE
+272 KGIDVTLETTPE
-285 RRAQERLDKEGKDPK
+285 EIQAQERLEKEGKDPK
-300 QAFKEMSVYVKTVIN
+300 QAFKEMAVYVKTVIS

-328 IGKTYKI
+328 VGKTYRI
-335 MRQLEAAGYRD
+335 MKQLEAAGYRD

-369 KDKGE
+369 KEKGN

-400 LDSTSTTEGRKVS
+400 LDSTSTEEGRKVS

-420 YDDDGQEIPK
+420 YDDDGVEIPK

-445 VGQLDTALRG
+445 AGQLDTALRG

-469 LLIIE
+469 LQVIE
-474 DMIDKLGD
+474 DMVDNLG
-482 GVISMNAKTK
+482 GGLISMRSKTK
-492 ALDYLKELARS
+492 ALDYLKELAHS

-523 CENDPDMT
+523 CENDPDMS
-531 DDDVKSM
+531 DEDVESM

>member
-1 LKTQLILYIC
+1 
-11 NMNFLDFINKKKTNT
+11 MNFLDFLNKKKTNT
-26 ILTESFNTKNLDK
+26 ILTESFNTKDLDK
-39 VHRLMCSIFKKKID
+39 AHNLMLSIFKKKID
-53 PRTVMLFPWHPETL
+53 QRTVILFPWYLETL
-67 GGRKMTSCYFGS
+67 GGREMNSCYFAS
-79 YRDATFRV
+79 YIDGAFRV
-87 FSINYRIEDDSA
+87 FSINYKIEDDSA
-99 NAFSISFFDPK
+99 NAFSISFFDSK
-110 ASNELLFN
+110 AANDLLFS

-130 TLGTSIAYFIP
+130 TLGTSVAYFIP

-148 NDDYNISVER
+148 NDDYNISQER

-165 LFYKGTKNES
+165 LLYKGSKNES

-182 VKYRVYE
+182 AKYRVYE
-189 NLTDE
+189 NLTNE
-194 DVDDIFYLSEGYIHE
+194 DVDDIFYLSEGYVQE
-209 ATEAQNYRWQKK
+209 ATEAQNYRWKK
-221 TERDEA
+221 KAKRDEA
-227 FRKAKTTRKPEDKE
+227 WKKQRETKNPEDRERYIKLE
-241 EYERIQREY
+241 NEYKDI
-250 QEIVNAIRGGATTIE
+250 INAIRGGATTIKE
-265 EVKMRIS
+265 IKMRLS
-272 KGIDVTLDTTDSE
+272 KGIDVSLETTPE
-285 RRAQERLDKEGKDPK
+285 EIQAQEKLEKEGKDPK
-300 QAFKEMSVYVKTVIN
+300 QAFKEMAVYVKTVIS

-328 IGKTYKI
+328 VGKTYRI
-335 MRQLEAAGYRD
+335 MKQLEAAGYRD

-369 KDKGE
+369 KEKGN

-400 LDSTSTTEGRKVS
+400 LDSTSTEEGRKVS

-420 YDDDGQEIPK
+420 YDDDGVEIPK

-445 VGQLDTALRG
+445 AGQLDTALRG

-469 LLIIE
+469 LQVIE
-474 DMIDKLGD
+474 SMIDSLG
-482 GVISMNAKTK
+482 GGLISMRSKNK
-492 ALDYLKELARS
+492 ALDYLKELAHS

-523 CENDPDMT
+523 CENDPDMS
-531 DDDVKSM
+531 DEDVESM

>member
-1 LKTQLILYIC
+1 
-11 NMNFLDFINKKKTNT
+11 MNFLDFLNKKKTTT
-26 ILTESFNTKNLDK
+26 ILTESFNTKDLDK
-39 VHRLMCSIFKKKID
+39 VHNLMLSIFKKKID
-53 PRTVMLFPWHPETL
+53 SRTVILFPWYQETL
-67 GGRKMTSCYFGS
+67 GDREMKSCYFAS
-79 YRDATFRV
+79 YINGTLRV

-99 NAFSISFFDPK
+99 NAFSISFFDSK
-110 ASNELLFN
+110 ATNAVLFN

-130 TLGTSIAYFIP
+130 TLGTSVAYFIP

-148 NDDYNISVER
+148 NADYNISAER

-165 LFYKGTKNES
+165 LLYKGTKNES

-182 VKYRVYE
+182 AKYRVYE

-194 DVDDIFYLSEGYIHE
+194 DVDDIFYLSEGYIQE
-209 ATEAQNYRWQKK
+209 ATEAQNYRWKK
-221 TERDEA
+221 KAERDDA
-227 FRKAKTTRKPEDKE
+227 WRKQRETKNPEDR
-241 EYERIQREY
+241 ERFVELEREY
-250 QEIVNAIRGGATTIE
+250 KEIINAIRGGATTIK
-265 EVKMRIS
+265 EVKMRLS
-272 KGIDVTLDTTDSE
+272 KGVDVTLETTPEE
-285 RRAQERLDKEGKDPK
+285 RQAQERLEKEGKDPK
-300 QAFKEMSVYVKTVIN
+300 QAFKEMSVYVKTVIS

-328 IGKTYKI
+328 IGKTYRI
-335 MRQLEAAGYRD
+335 MQQLEAAGYRD

-369 KDKGE
+369 KEKGN

-400 LDSTSTTEGRKVS
+400 LDSTSTPEGRKVS

-420 YDDDGQEIPK
+420 YDDDGVEIPK

-445 VGQLDTALRG
+445 AGQLDTALRG

-469 LLIIE
+469 LQVVE
-474 DMIDKLGD
+474 DMIDSLG
-482 GVISMNAKTK
+482 GGQISMRSKTK
-492 ALDYLKELARS
+492 ALNYLKELAHS

-523 CENDPDMT
+523 CENDPDMS
-531 DDDVKSM
+531 DEDVESM

>member
-1 LKTQLILYIC
+1 
-11 NMNFLDFINKKKTNT
+11 MNFLDFLNKKKTHT
-26 ILTESFNTKNLDK
+26 ILTESFNTKDLDK
-39 VHRLMCSIFKKKID
+39 AHDLMLKIFKKKID
-53 PRTVMLFPWHPETL
+53 PRTVMLFPWYRETL
-67 GGRKMTSCYFGS
+67 GGREMKSCYFGS
-79 YRDATFRV
+79 YRDGTLRV

-110 ASNELLFN
+110 ATNDLFFK

-130 TLGTSIAYFIP
+130 TLGTSVAYFIP

-148 NDDYNISVER
+148 NNDYNISAER

-165 LFYKGTKNES
+165 LLYKGTKNES

-182 VKYRVYE
+182 AKYRVYE

-194 DVDDIFYLSEGYIHE
+194 DVDDIFYLSEGYVQE
-209 ATEAQNYRWQKK
+209 ATEAQTYRWKK
-221 TERDEA
+221 KAERDEA
-227 FRKAKTTRKPEDKE
+227 WRKQRETKNPEDR
-241 EYERIQREY
+241 ERFVELEREY
-250 QEIVNAIRGGATTIE
+250 KEIINAIRGGATTIRE
-265 EVKMRIS
+265 IKMRLS
-272 KGIDVTLDTTDSE
+272 KGVDVTLETTPE
-285 RRAQERLDKEGKDPK
+285 EIQAQERLEKEGKDPK
-300 QAFKEMSVYVKTVIN
+300 QAFKEMSVYVKTVIS

-328 IGKTYKI
+328 VGKTYRI
-335 MRQLEAAGYRD
+335 MKQLEAAGYMD

-369 KDKGE
+369 KEKGN

-400 LDSTSTTEGRKVS
+400 LDSTSTPEGRKVS

-420 YDDDGQEIPK
+420 YDDDGMEIPK
-430 TLYYK
+430 TIYYK

-469 LLIIE
+469 LQVIE
-474 DMIDKLGD
+474 DMIDTLG
-482 GVISMNAKTK
+482 GNLISMRSKTK
-492 ALDYLKELARS
+492 ALNYLKELAHS

-523 CENDPDMT
+523 CENDPDMS
-531 DDDVKSM
+531 DEDVESM

>member
-1 LKTQLILYIC
+1 
-11 NMNFLDFINKKKTNT
+11 MNFLDFVSKKNNDAV
-26 ILTESFNTKNLDK
+26 LLESFKTSDLDK
-39 VHRLMCSIFKKKID
+39 VHRLLRSIFKKKID
-53 PRTVMLFPWHPETL
+53 PRTVILFPWYLENL
-67 GGRKMTSCYFGS
+67 DGREMKSCYFGS

-87 FSINYRIEDDSA
+87 FSINYKIEDDSA
-99 NAFSISFFDPK
+99 NVFSISFFDPK
-110 ASNELLFN
+110 ATNDLFFKH
-118 PKGKAKV
+118 KGKAKV

-130 TLGTSIAYFIP
+130 TLGTSVAYFIP

-148 NDDYNISVER
+148 NDDYNISQER

-165 LFYKGTKNES
+165 LLYKGTKNES

-182 VKYRVYE
+182 AKYRVYE

-194 DVDDIFYLSEGYIHE
+194 DVDNIFYLTEGYIQE
-209 ATEAQNYRWQKK
+209 STPAQEYRWKK
-221 TERDEA
+221 KAERDNAWKKQRET
-227 FRKAKTTRKPEDKE
+227 KSKEDKE
-241 EYERIQREY
+241 LYQRINDEYT
-250 QEIVNAIRGGATTIE
+250 EIIKAIRGGATTVE
-265 EVKMRIS
+265 EVKMHIS
-272 KGIDVTLDTTDSE
+272 KNVPVTLETSDAE

-328 IGKTYKI
+328 IGKTYRI
-335 MRQLEAAGYRD
+335 MKQLETAGYRD

-369 KDKGE
+369 SSEGE

-400 LDSTSTTEGRKVS
+400 LDSTATPEGRKVS

-455 RTFVQELDF
+455 RSFVQELDF
-464 SNEQL
+464 SNSQL
-469 LLIIE
+469 LIIIE
-474 DMIDKLGD
+474 DMIEKLGG
-482 GVISMNAKTK
+482 GVISMTAKTK
-492 ALDYLKELARS
+492 ALDYLKELASS

-523 CENDPDMT
+523 CEDDPDMT

>member
-1 LKTQLILYIC
+1 
-11 NMNFLDFINKKKTNT
+11 MNFLDFLNKKKTNT
-26 ILTESFNTKNLDK
+26 ILTESFNTKDLDK
-39 VHRLMCSIFKKKID
+39 AHNLMLSIFKKKINQK
-53 PRTVMLFPWHPETL
+53 TVILFPWYLETL
-67 GGRKMTSCYFGS
+67 GGREMNSCYFAS
-79 YRDATFRV
+79 YIDGAFRV
-87 FSINYRIEDDSA
+87 FSINYKIEDDSA
-99 NAFSISFFDPK
+99 NAFSISFFDSK
-110 ASNELLFN
+110 ATHDLLFS

-130 TLGTSIAYFIP
+130 TLGTSVAYFIP
-141 IICHIVK
+141 LICHIVK
-148 NDDYNISVER
+148 NDDYNISQER

-165 LFYKGTKNES
+165 LLYKGSKNES

-182 VKYRVYE
+182 AKYRVYE
-189 NLTDE
+189 NLTNE
-194 DVDDIFYLSEGYIHE
+194 DVDDIFYLSEGYVQE
-209 ATEAQNYRWQKK
+209 ATEAQNYRWKK
-221 TERDEA
+221 KAERDEA
-227 FRKAKTTRKPEDKE
+227 WKKQRETKNPEDRE
-241 EYERIQREY
+241 RYIELENEYKDI
-250 QEIVNAIRGGATTIE
+250 INAIRGGATTIKE
-265 EVKMRIS
+265 IKMRLS
-272 KGIDVTLDTTDSE
+272 KGIDVSLKTTPE
-285 RRAQERLDKEGKDPK
+285 EIQAQEKLEKEGKDPK
-300 QAFKEMSVYVKTVIN
+300 QAFKEMAVYVKTVIS

-328 IGKTYKI
+328 VGKTYRVMK
-335 MRQLEAAGYRD
+335 QLEAAGYRD

-369 KDKGE
+369 KEKGN

-400 LDSTSTTEGRKVS
+400 LDSTSTEEGRKVS

-420 YDDDGQEIPK
+420 YDDDGVEIPK

-445 VGQLDTALRG
+445 AGQLDTALRG

-469 LLIIE
+469 LQVIE
-474 DMIDKLGD
+474 DIIDSLG
-482 GVISMNAKTK
+482 GGLISMRSKTK
-492 ALDYLKELARS
+492 ALNYLKELAHS

-510 IRTFN
+510 VRTFN

-523 CENDPDMT
+523 CENDPDMS
-531 DDDVKSM
+531 DEDVESM

>member
-1 LKTQLILYIC
+1 
-11 NMNFLDFINKKKTNT
+11 MNFLDFLNKKKTNT
-26 ILTESFNTKNLDK
+26 ILTESFNTKDLDK
-39 VHRLMCSIFKKKID
+39 AHNLMLSIFKKKID
-53 PRTVMLFPWHPETL
+53 QRTVILFPWYLETL
-67 GGRKMTSCYFGS
+67 GGREMNSCYFAS
-79 YRDATFRV
+79 YIDDSFRV
-87 FSINYRIEDDSA
+87 FSINYKIEDDSA
-99 NAFSISFFDPK
+99 NAFSISFFDAK
-110 ASNELLFN
+110 ATNDLLFS

-130 TLGTSIAYFIP
+130 TLGTSVAYFIP
-141 IICHIVK
+141 LICHIVK
-148 NDDYNISVER
+148 NDDYNISQER

-165 LFYKGTKNES
+165 LLYKGSKNES

-182 VKYRVYE
+182 AKYRVYE
-189 NLTDE
+189 NLTNE
-194 DVDDIFYLSEGYIHE
+194 DVDDIFYLSEGYVQE
-209 ATEAQNYRWQKK
+209 ATEAQNYRWKK
-221 TERDEA
+221 KAERDEA
-227 FRKAKTTRKPEDKE
+227 WKKQRETKNPEDRE
-241 EYERIQREY
+241 RYIELENEYKDI
-250 QEIVNAIRGGATTIE
+250 INAIRGGATTIKE
-265 EVKMRIS
+265 IKMRLS
-272 KGIDVTLDTTDSE
+272 KGIDVTLETTPE
-285 RRAQERLDKEGKDPK
+285 EIQAQERLEKEGKDPK
-300 QAFKEMSVYVKTVIN
+300 QAFKEMAVYVKTVIS

-328 IGKTYKI
+328 VGKTYRI
-335 MRQLEAAGYRD
+335 MKQLEAAGYRD

-369 KDKGE
+369 KEKGN

-400 LDSTSTTEGRKVS
+400 LDSTSTPDGRKVS
-413 YRVTGTL
+413 YRVTGPL
-420 YDDDGQEIPK
+420 YDDDGVEIPK

-445 VGQLDTALRG
+445 AGQLDTALRG

-469 LLIIE
+469 LQVIE
-474 DMIDKLGD
+474 GMIDSLG
-482 GVISMNAKTK
+482 GGLISMKSKNK
-492 ALDYLKELARS
+492 ALDYLKELAHS

-510 IRTFN
+510 VRTFN

-523 CENDPDMT
+523 CENDPDMS
-531 DDDVKSM
+531 DEDVESM

>member
-1 LKTQLILYIC
+1 MY
-11 NMNFLDFINKKKTNT
+11 MNFLDFINKKNNNK
-26 ILTESFNTKNLDK
+26 IFTESFNTKDLDK
-39 VHRLMCSIFKKKID
+39 AHRLMLDIFKKKID
-53 PRTVMLFPWHPETL
+53 RRTVMLFPWQNETL
-67 GGRKMTSCYFGS
+67 GDRQMKSCYFSVYKDG
-79 YRDATFRV
+79 TMRV
-87 FSINYRIEDDSA
+87 FSINYKIEDDSA
-99 NAFSISFFDPK
+99 NAFSISFFNPK
-110 ASNELLFN
+110 ATADLFFK
-118 PKGKAKV
+118 PKGTAKV
-125 TLEIE
+125 TLELE
-130 TLGTSIAYFIP
+130 TLGTSVAYFIP
-141 IICHIVK
+141 LICHIVK
-148 NDDYNISVER
+148 NDDYNINQER
-158 AKELGNE
+158 AEELGNE
-165 LFYKGTKNES
+165 LLYKGTKNES

-182 VKYRVYE
+182 ANYRVYE
-189 NLTDE
+189 NLTDS
-194 DVDDIFYLSEGYIHE
+194 DVDDIFYLSEGYIQE
-209 ATEAQNYRWQKK
+209 ATEAQEYRWQKK
-221 TERDEA
+221 TEKDEA
-227 FRKAKTTRKPEDKE
+227 WRRQRDTRDPKDRERYLELEKE
-241 EYERIQREY
+241 YK
-250 QEIVNAIRGGATTIE
+250 EIINAIRGGATTIRE
-265 EVKMRIS
+265 IKMRLS
-272 KGIDVTLDTTDSE
+272 RNVNVSLETTPAE
-285 RRAQERLDKEGKDPK
+285 IEAQERLSKEGKDPK

-335 MRQLEAAGYRD
+335 TKQLEAAGYRD

-369 KDKGE
+369 KEKGN

-400 LDSTSTTEGRKVS
+400 LDSTSTPEGRKIS
-413 YRVTGTL
+413 YRVTGNI
-420 YDDDGQEIPK
+420 YDDDGLEIPK
-430 TLYYK
+430 TCYYK

-469 LLIIE
+469 LQIIE
-474 DMIDKLGD
+474 DMIDNLGD
-482 GVISMNAKTK
+482 GLISMRSKTK
-492 ALDYLKELARS
+492 ALNYLKSLAQS
-503 GADMEIS
+503 GAEMEIS

-531 DDDVKSM
+531 DEDVESM